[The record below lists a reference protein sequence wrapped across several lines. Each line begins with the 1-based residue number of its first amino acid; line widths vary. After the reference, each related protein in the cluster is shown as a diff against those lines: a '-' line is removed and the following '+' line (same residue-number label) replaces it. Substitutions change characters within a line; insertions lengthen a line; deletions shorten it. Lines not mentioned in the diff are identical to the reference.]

1 MRVYNYASFA
11 RAFEKGVS
19 KPNMTKIAKAL
30 FKPIVDLDGVVN
42 RNGNLYTINETYAK
56 NWYQQIT
63 DIPENI
69 KIAAGRPELVNSIG
83 DYFMEEIID
92 TLVNQMQETEM
103 YTALT
108 SLILDSDLEKE
119 QKDELMKLY
128 NDNERPDFLGR
139 AFLYA
144 VVRNNLEKDP
154 SIPEEPI
161 DSDLRQFKELIN
173 KKYPKPKPITPPEEI
188 EDDEIGYVRELYRV
202 YGEVSGEVYARPED
216 LDAEPKL
223 RKNFDRQRKDYY
235 KAETIHR
242 ELRDTIRLDETEGFD
257 LLKDEVYDGV
267 IDTRDKDYDTGYDR
281 LAAVME
287 HATGVSL
294 SNNLKDRTLDW
305 VGPGEKKGV
314 CHMLVN
320 DQRLRWMEDDDD
332 DE

>member
-1 MRVYNYASFA
+1 
-11 RAFEKGVS
+11 
-19 KPNMTKIAKAL
+19 
-30 FKPIVDLDGVVN
+30 
-42 RNGNLYTINETYAK
+42 
-56 NWYQQIT
+56 
-63 DIPENI
+63 
-69 KIAAGRPELVNSIG
+69 
-83 DYFMEEIID
+83 
-92 TLVNQMQETEM
+92 M
-103 YTALT
+103 YMALT

-119 QKDELMKLY
+119 QKDELIELY

-144 VVRNNLEKDP
+144 VVRDNLKKDP

-161 DSDLRQFKELIN
+161 DSDLKQFKELIS
-173 KKYPKPKPITPPEEI
+173 KKYPKPKPLTPPEDI
-188 EDDEIGYVRELYRV
+188 EDDEIGYVKELYRV
-202 YGEVSGEVYARPED
+202 YGEVSGEIYARPED

-223 RKNFDRQRKDYY
+223 RRNFDRQRKDYY

-267 IDTRDKDYDTGYDR
+267 IDTRDKDYDSGMER
-281 LAAVME
+281 LSAVME
-287 HATGVSL
+287 HATGLSL

-320 DQRLRWMEDDDD
+320 DHRLSWMEDDDD
-332 DE
+332 E

>member
-30 FKPIVDLDGVVN
+30 FEPIIDLDGVVN
-42 RNGNLYTINETYAK
+42 RVGNPYVIDSTYAK
-56 NWYQQIT
+56 NWYEQTT

-69 KIAAGRPELVNSIG
+69 KRAAGRQDLINNIG
-83 DYFMEEIID
+83 DLFWEHVID
-92 TLVNQMQETEM
+92 PIVNQMQETEM
-103 YTALT
+103 YMALT

-119 QKDELMKLY
+119 QKDELIELY

-144 VVRNNLEKDP
+144 VVRDNLKKDP

-161 DSDLRQFKELIN
+161 DSDLKQFKELIR
-173 KKYPKPKPITPPEEI
+173 KKYPKPKPLTPPEDI
-188 EDDEIGYVRELYRV
+188 EDDEIGYVKELYRV
-202 YGEVSGEVYARPED
+202 YGEVSGEIYARPED

-223 RKNFDRQRKDYY
+223 RRNFDRQRKDYY

-267 IDTRDKDYDTGYDR
+267 IDTRDKDYDSGMER
-281 LAAVME
+281 LSAVME
-287 HATGVSL
+287 HATGLSL

-320 DQRLRWMEDDDD
+320 DHRLSWMEDDDD
-332 DE
+332 E

>member
-30 FKPIVDLDGVVN
+30 FEPIIDLDGVVN
-42 RNGNLYTINETYAK
+42 RVGNPYVIDSTYAK
-56 NWYQQIT
+56 NWYEQTT

-69 KIAAGRPELVNSIG
+69 KRAAGRQDLIDNIG
-83 DYFMEEIID
+83 DLFWEHVID
-92 TLVNQMQETEM
+92 PIVNQMQETEM
-103 YTALT
+103 YMALT

-119 QKDELMKLY
+119 KKDELIELY

-144 VVRNNLEKDP
+144 VVRDNLKKDP

-161 DSDLRQFKELIN
+161 DSDLKQFKELIR
-173 KKYPKPKPITPPEEI
+173 KKYPKPKPLTPPEDI
-188 EDDEIGYVRELYRV
+188 EDDEIGYVKELYRV
-202 YGEVSGEVYARPED
+202 YGEVSGEIYARPED

-223 RKNFDRQRKDYY
+223 RRNFDRQRKDYY

-267 IDTRDKDYDTGYDR
+267 IDTRDKDYDSGMER
-281 LAAVME
+281 LSAVME
-287 HATGVSL
+287 HATGLSL

-320 DQRLRWMEDDDD
+320 DHRLSWMEDDDD
-332 DE
+332 E

>member
-1 MRVYNYASFA
+1 MKVYNYASFA

-30 FKPIVDLDGVVN
+30 FKPIVELDGVVN
-42 RNGNLYTINETYAK
+42 RNGNIYTINETYAG
-56 NWYQQIT
+56 NWYKQET

-69 KIAAGRPELVNSIG
+69 KTATGRPELVNSIG
-83 DYFMEEIID
+83 DYFMDEIID
-92 TLVNQMQETEM
+92 KLVNQMQETEM
-103 YTALT
+103 YSALT
-108 SLILDSDLEKE
+108 SLILDSDLEQEK
-119 QKDELMKLY
+119 KDELMRLY
-128 NDNERPDFLGR
+128 TDNERPDFLGR

-144 VVRNNLEKDP
+144 VVRDNLQKDP
-154 SIPEEPI
+154 SIQEEPV
-161 DSDLRQFKELIN
+161 DSDIRQFKELI
-173 KKYPKPKPITPPEEI
+173 KKYKKPTPITPPEEI
-188 EDDEIGYVRELYRV
+188 EDSEIEYVKELYRV
-202 YGEVSGEVYARPED
+202 YGEVSGEIYARPED

-257 LLKDEVYDGV
+257 LLKDEVYDGI
-267 IDTRDKDYDTGYDR
+267 IDTRDKDYDTGMDR
-281 LAAVME
+281 LSAVME

-320 DQRLRWMEDDDD
+320 DHRLSWMEEDDD
-332 DE
+332 E

>member
-30 FKPIVDLDGVVN
+30 FEPIIDLDGVVN
-42 RNGNLYTINETYAK
+42 RVGNPYVIDSTYAK
-56 NWYQQIT
+56 NWYEQTT

-69 KIAAGRPELVNSIG
+69 KRAAGRQDLIDNIG
-83 DYFMEEIID
+83 DLFWEHVID
-92 TLVNQMQETEM
+92 PIVNQMQETEM

-119 QKDELMKLY
+119 KKDELIELY

-144 VVRNNLEKDP
+144 VVRDNLKKDP

-161 DSDLRQFKELIN
+161 DSDLKQFKELIR
-173 KKYPKPKPITPPEEI
+173 KKYPKPKPLTPPEDI
-188 EDDEIGYVRELYRV
+188 EDDEIGYVKELYRV
-202 YGEVSGEVYARPED
+202 YGEVSGEIYARPED

-223 RKNFDRQRKDYY
+223 RRNFDRQRKDYY

-267 IDTRDKDYDTGYDR
+267 IDTRDKDYDSGMER
-281 LAAVME
+281 LSAVME
-287 HATGVSL
+287 HATGLSL

-320 DQRLRWMEDDDD
+320 DHRLSWMEDDDD
-332 DE
+332 E